1 MRISDWS
8 SDVCSSDLLVGPT
21 DLGADGE
28 GQTLHDLRRPFQ
40 PEVGDETAD
49 AVGALL
55 AEAGGERHI
64 VDGERPV
71 GSYARIGPS
80 RASLGSVEQASMHG
94 PRGDAGGEAGAAD
107 APGLVPRPRL
117 GPPRTPPLPGLQ
129 AAPGPGTE
137 REAVVGGK
145 R

>member
-1 MRISDWS
+1 MRISVWS
-8 SDVCSSDLLVGPT
+8 SDVCSSDLARARAEEVVHVILVGPT

-80 RASLGSVEQASMHG
+80 RAAIGSVEQASMHG
-94 PRGDAGGEAGAAD
+94 PRGDAGGEAGAA
-107 APGLVPRPRL
+107 AVLGLVRPQHPEHTRSEQ
-117 GPPRTPPLPGLQ
+117 R
-129 AAPGPGTE
+129 
-137 REAVVGGK
+137 
-145 R
+145 